1 MERTTLI
8 PDRETRGEP
17 ARRLFFALWPDE
29 VLRNAFAHATH
40 KAARACGGRPVPAH
54 NLHATLLFLG
64 SVAES
69 RVAEV
74 RAIGARAASE
84 VAMTAERLAEELS
97 APRLN
102 FDRIEFWKKAHV
114 LVAATSATSGAGHSL
129 AGELVGILQRESL
142 AAGFAPDLKPFR
154 AHVTVARKV
163 SRASQDLHM
172 HAVQWPVT
180 GFALVE
186 SATLAEGPRYD
197 AIDSWTLGAAPR
209 SPRIP

>member
-1 MERTTLI
+1 
-8 PDRETRGEP
+8 
-17 ARRLFFALWPDE
+17 
-29 VLRNAFAHATH
+29 
-40 KAARACGGRPVPAH
+40 VPTH

-69 RVAEV
+69 HVSEV

-84 VAMTAERLAEELS
+84 VAMIAERLAEKSS

-114 LVAATSATSGAGHSL
+114 LVAATSATSGSGHSL
-129 AGELVGILQRESL
+129 AGELVGILQREAL

-163 SRASQDLHM
+163 SRASQDLPM

-180 GFALVE
+180 GFTLVE
-186 SATLAEGPRYD
+186 SVTLAEGPRYD
-197 AIDSWTLGAAPR
+197 AIDSWTLGAAPFG
-209 SPRIP
+209 S